1 MTKNTFCILPFIHMQ
16 VKPSGQMKP
25 CCRFEFHN
33 AKYKDSTGEYLFTP
47 HNLNDQTTLSDSQ
60 RSDVWEDIRQQ
71 LLKNQPVAGC
81 SKCYNEEE
89 ASGFSMRTSEN
100 HLRNNNQQNGPSYD
114 VSVPTIKYLEMT
126 FGNYCNLKCRTCN
139 GDLSSTWWEDE
150 NALVD
155 SGKYPDRYF
164 YIRNSTKNVNIP
176 FKWMPE
182 DFSNVEEI
190 KFTGGEPMVH
200 PDFIKLMDM
209 LIEIDVAKNIKLDIF
224 TNCSW
229 IPGEKYLDRLR
240 QFKKIVLSLSVD
252 GVGPVN
258 DYIRAPSKW
267 ETVDNA
273 VTTWLNLE
281 NTNRENIHV
290 VWNPTINIYNILNI
304 KEMIEWWSTKNTD
317 IDENWMGETVIVNSI
332 LADNEAVPAGKVKFN
347 ILQDPSYLS
356 VKMLKSMDWSAREKI
371 INDIMYVTGKL
382 ETDNRKMQK
391 FLLKNSMK
399 SESESHSAIK
409 PIKPTL
415 RVRESILEG
424 LAKSNVSLELQDTIR
439 IRLIENL
446 ENKFND
452 IIIGLIYKFNDIVI
466 EEIHSTIDNLITE
479 SINNDDTV
487 FPEHTFISEIKIKFK
502 KIIDHAKAGGGS
514 LKDVRNFLQYTRD
527 LDKLR
532 DENFEQVFPELA
544 TVVELTL
551 LEAETRKN
559 EQ

>member
-1 MTKNTFCILPFIHMQ
+1 MQ

-33 AKYKDSTGEYLFTP
+33 AEYKGPTGEYVFTP

-60 RSDVWEDIRQQ
+60 RSDVWEDIRQG

-182 DFSNVEEI
+182 DFVNVEEI

-229 IPGEKYLDRLR
+229 IPGEKYLDRLV
-240 QFKKIVLSLSVD
+240 QFKKIVLSLSID
-252 GVGPVN
+252 GVGEVN

-273 VTTWLNLE
+273 VTAWLNLE

-317 IDENWMGETVIVNSI
+317 IDENWLGKTVIVNSI
-332 LADNEAVPAGKVKFN
+332 LSDNEAVPAGKVKFN

-399 SESESHSAIK
+399 LESHSAIK
-409 PIKPTL
+409 TTL
-415 RVRESILEG
+415 RVRESILQG
-424 LAKSNVSLELQDTIR
+424 LERSNVSLELQDTIR
-439 IRLIENL
+439 VRLIENL
-446 ENKFND
+446 EGKFNN
-452 IIIGLIYKFNDIVI
+452 III
-466 EEIHSTIDNLITE
+466 EQIHSTIDTLITE
-479 SINNDDTV
+479 SINNEDTV
-487 FPEHTFISEIKIKFK
+487 FPEHTFISEMKIKFK
-502 KIIDHAKAGGGS
+502 KIVDHAKAGGGS
-514 LKDVRNFLQYTRD
+514 LKDVRKFLQYTRD

-532 DENFEQVFPELA
+532 DENFEKVFPELA